1 MPGTRAT
8 NRARDFLLAAG
19 EIGEL
24 VRSLDWSA
32 TPFGA
37 PENWSPALRT
47 IVHTLLANRFPQLLW
62 WGPEYISIYNDAYR
76 PILGRKH
83 PWALGKP
90 VRDCWSEIWDIL
102 KPLIDTPF
110 KGGPA
115 TWSEDIELQI
125 NRAGFIEETHF
136 TVAYSAVP
144 DETAPGGIGGV
155 LATVHEITEKV
166 VGQRRITVL
175 RDLGARTAEA
185 RTAQEACMISAAML
199 RPHIKDIP
207 FALLYLADASGTQA
221 RIAASCGVDE
231 GADIRPPVIHL
242 DDSTSPWSFAMA
254 HRTGQMQ
261 VVKDLSSRFVAVPPG
276 PWPDPPQCAAIL
288 PIRSQVGRQTAGFL
302 IAGLSSR
309 LQFDEGYQNFL
320 ELATSQIAAAIA
332 NAQVYEEE
340 RKRAEALAEIDRAKT
355 AFFSNVSHEFR
366 TPLTLLLGPLEDALS
381 NSHGILPMEAAA
393 SLTVSHRNALRLLRL
408 VNTLLDFS
416 RIEAGRAQA
425 CYQPVDL
432 APLTAELASNFQSL
446 CQKAGLRLIVH
457 CTALTTDEPAY
468 VDRDMWEK
476 IVLNLLSNAFKF
488 TFQGEIEVRLE
499 PAEGRAL
506 LTVRDT
512 GVGIPFEELP
522 RMFQRFHRIED
533 SRGRTH
539 EGTGIGLALVQELVK
554 LHGGTVSVSSVMGQ
568 GSTFRV
574 AVPLGK
580 AHLDPG
586 RVGKAPEVGSISVT
600 PAAFVEEA
608 LRWLPDEPQRY
619 SQPLDRPDDGA
630 FPDRPAADVE
640 RLKEK
645 SRILWADDNADMR
658 AYVCR
663 LLGDRFD
670 IAAVPDGKAALDA
683 ARARKPDLVLS
694 DVMMPRLDGFGL
706 LRELR
711 ADPQLCEI
719 PVILLSARAGEEAR
733 IEGMEA
739 QADDYLTK
747 PFSARE
753 LIARVESH
761 LKMSHFRHEATEAVR
776 EAERNASLLAS
787 IVESSDDAIV
797 SKNLEGI
804 ITSWNQGAERLFGY
818 TAAEV
823 IGNSINMLIPPDHID
838 EEPRILERLGRGERI
853 DHFET
858 IRVRKDGSRLNVSL
872 TISPVKDAHGL
883 VVGASKIAR
892 DITER
897 VRQEQALQIANAA
910 LHQANADLQL
920 FAHSAS
926 HDLQEPVRMLRV
938 YTELLQETFG
948 GQLGQV
954 GDEFIRHT
962 VDGAARME
970 NLLRGLRTYLQV
982 SATYHPPLEETDA
995 GEVLNKTLSALQA
1008 AIEESGASITVGA
1021 LPRVRVYEFQMEQ
1034 LFQNLIG
1041 NAIRYCNSVP
1051 RIKIAATL
1059 QDKNWMFS
1067 VQDNGI
1073 GIEPRFKEQIFG
1085 AFKRLHTNS
1094 QYPGTGMGLAICQR
1108 IIERAGGR
1116 IWVESEP
1123 EKGSTFYFT
1132 IPTAGGSGTNS
1143 TGLER
1148 AAFPTDAWRSAKHD
1162 RSANGMVRRRTSRCD
1177 EV

>member
-1 MPGTRAT
+1 MSSAIFAYHSRIGGNRLEIIDQAWQLYQDPPAAYTPQPAKGGEQPASLAAPPPALAFERFTEPQMGTFQIEVPREWQVRGGFRHPGLGNRRLFEAHSPQGVSVFFGDHCQQVFYHNHSFCKPANVPEYLPLSLVVRNTLSPDRGTKMPGVRRPFPTSESF
-8 NRARDFLLAAG
+8 DFLDSSG
-19 EIGEL
+19 EMG
-24 VRSLDWSA
+24 SLIRAFDWKATALGSA
-32 TPFGA
+32 ET
-37 PENWSPALRT
+37 WSTALRT
-47 IVHTLLANRFPQLLW
+47 TVRILLANRFPMLLW
-62 WGPEYISIYNDAYR
+62 WGPDYISIYNDAYR

-83 PWALGKP
+83 PWGLGRP

-144 DETAPGGIGGV
+144 DDTAPGGIGGV

-166 VGQRRITVL
+166 VGQRRITAL

-185 RTAQEACMISAAML
+185 RTAEEACVISAAML

-207 FALLYLADASGTQA
+207 FALLYVADASGTQA

-231 GADIRPPVIHL
+231 GVDIRPPVIHL
-242 DDSTSPWSFAMA
+242 DDSSSERSPWSLAVA

-261 VVKDLSSRFVAVPPG
+261 LVKDLSSRFVAVPPG
-276 PWPDPPQCAAIL
+276 PWPDPPECAVIV
-288 PIRSQVGRQTAGFL
+288 PIRSQVAHQTAGFL

-320 ELATSQIAAAIA
+320 ELATTQIATAIA
-332 NAQVYEEE
+332 TAQVYEEE

-366 TPLTLLLGPLEDALS
+366 TPLTLMLGPLEDALS
-381 NSHGILPMEAAA
+381 NSYGILPMGAAA
-393 SLTVSHRNALRLLRL
+393 SLTVSHRNALRLLKL
-408 VNTLLDFS
+408 VNTMLDFS

-432 APLTAELASNFQSL
+432 ALLTAELASNFRSL

-457 CTALTTDEPAY
+457 CTALTPDEPAY

-488 TFQGEIEVRLE
+488 TLQGEIEVRLE
-499 PAEGRAL
+499 PTEWQAL

-522 RMFQRFHRIED
+522 RMFQRFHRVEV

-554 LHGGTVSVSSVMGQ
+554 LHGGTVSVASEMGQ
-568 GSTFRV
+568 GSTFQV
-574 AVPLGK
+574 AIPLGK

-586 RVGKAPEVGSISVT
+586 RVGKAPEVGSTSVT

-608 LRWLPDEPQRY
+608 LGWLPDEPQRDG
-619 SQPLDRPDDGA
+619 QVLDRPDDGA
-630 FPDRPAADVE
+630 FPDRPAAETE

-658 AYVCR
+658 AYVRR

-670 IAAVPDGKAALDA
+670 VAAVPDGKAALDA
-683 ARARKPDLVLS
+683 ARARGPDLVLS
-694 DVMMPRLDGFGL
+694 DVMMQRLDGFGL

-739 QADDYLTK
+739 KADDYLIK

-753 LIARVESH
+753 LLGLVESH
-761 LKMSHFRHEATEAVR
+761 LKMAHFRHEATEAVGR
-776 EAERNASLLAS
+776 AERNASLLAS

-804 ITSWNQGAERLFGY
+804 IMSWNQGAERLFGY

-823 IGNSINMLIPPDHID
+823 IGKSINMLIPPDHIE
-838 EEPRILERLGRGERI
+838 EEP
-853 DHFET
+853 
-858 IRVRKDGSRLNVSL
+858 
-872 TISPVKDAHGL
+872 
-883 VVGASKIAR
+883 
-892 DITER
+892 
-897 VRQEQALQIANAA
+897 
-910 LHQANADLQL
+910 
-920 FAHSAS
+920 
-926 HDLQEPVRMLRV
+926 
-938 YTELLQETFG
+938 
-948 GQLGQV
+948 
-954 GDEFIRHT
+954 
-962 VDGAARME
+962 
-970 NLLRGLRTYLQV
+970 
-982 SATYHPPLEETDA
+982 
-995 GEVLNKTLSALQA
+995 
-1008 AIEESGASITVGA
+1008 SITV
-1021 LPRVRVYEFQMEQ
+1021 L
-1034 LFQNLIG
+1034 
-1041 NAIRYCNSVP
+1041 
-1051 RIKIAATL
+1051 
-1059 QDKNWMFS
+1059 
-1067 VQDNGI
+1067 
-1073 GIEPRFKEQIFG
+1073 
-1085 AFKRLHTNS
+1085 
-1094 QYPGTGMGLAICQR
+1094 
-1108 IIERAGGR
+1108 
-1116 IWVESEP
+1116 
-1123 EKGSTFYFT
+1123 
-1132 IPTAGGSGTNS
+1132 
-1143 TGLER
+1143 
-1148 AAFPTDAWRSAKHD
+1148 
-1162 RSANGMVRRRTSRCD
+1162 
-1177 EV
+1177 

>member
-1 MPGTRAT
+1 MPSARAAT
-8 NRARDFLLAAG
+8 NPGLDVLLAAG
-19 EIGEL
+19 EMGEL
-24 VRSLDWSA
+24 VCSLDWSA
-32 TPFGA
+32 TPLGA

-47 IVHTLLANRFPQLLW
+47 VVSILLANRFPQLLW

-83 PWALGKP
+83 PWGLGRP
-90 VRDCWSEIWDIL
+90 VRDCWSEIWDVL

-125 NRAGFIEETHF
+125 NRAGFVEETHF

-144 DETAPGGIGGV
+144 DDTAPGGIGGV

-185 RTAQEACMISAAML
+185 RTVEEACVISATML

-207 FALLYLADASGTQA
+207 FALLYVADASGTRA
-221 RIAASCGVDE
+221 HVAASCGVDE

-242 DDSTSPWSFAMA
+242 DDSSSEISPWPLAVA

-261 VVKDLSSRFVAVPPG
+261 VVKDLSSRFVSVPPG
-276 PWPDPPQCAAIL
+276 PWPDPPECAVIV
-288 PIRSQVGRQTAGFL
+288 PIRSHVAHQTAGFL

-309 LQFDEGYQNFL
+309 LQFDEGYRNFL
-320 ELATSQIAAAIA
+320 DLATTQIAAAIA

-366 TPLTLLLGPLEDALS
+366 TPLTLMLGPLEDALS
-381 NSHGILPMEAAA
+381 NSHGILPMGAAA
-393 SLTVSHRNALRLLRL
+393 SLTVSHRNALRLLKL

-432 APLTAELASNFQSL
+432 ALLTAELASNFQSL
-446 CQKAGLRLIVH
+446 CQKAGLLLIVH
-457 CTALTTDEPAY
+457 CTALTWDEPAY
-468 VDRDMWEK
+468 VDRDMWEQ

-488 TFQGEIEVRLE
+488 THRGEIEVRLE
-499 PAEGRAL
+499 AAEGQAL

-522 RMFQRFHRIED
+522 HMFQRFHRVED

-539 EGTGIGLALVQELVK
+539 EGTGIGLAMVQELVK
-554 LHGGTVSVSSVMGQ
+554 LHGGTVSVASVMGE

-574 AVPLGK
+574 AIPLGR

-586 RVGKAPEVGSISVT
+586 RVGKAPEVGSASVT

-608 LRWLPDEPQRY
+608 LRWLPDEPQRDG
-619 SQPLDRPDDGA
+619 PVLDRPDDGA
-630 FPDRPAADVE
+630 FPDRPPAEGE

-658 AYVCR
+658 AYVRR
-663 LLGDRFD
+663 LLEDRFEVT
-670 IAAVPDGKAALDA
+670 AVPDGQAALDA
-683 ARARKPDLVLS
+683 ARACKPDLILS

-739 QADDYLTK
+739 RADDYLIK
-747 PFSARE
+747 PFRARE
-753 LIARVESH
+753 LLALVESH
-761 LKMSHFRHEATEAVR
+761 LKMSHFRHEATEALR
-776 EAERNASLLAS
+776 RAERNASLLAS

-797 SKNLEGI
+797 SKNLDGI
-804 ITSWNQGAERLFGY
+804 IMSWNQGAERLFGY
-818 TAAEV
+818 TATEV
-823 IGNSINMLIPPDHID
+823 IGKSINILIPPDHIE
-838 EEPRILERLGRGERI
+838 EEPRILARIRRGERV

-858 IRVRKDGSRLNVSL
+858 IRMRKDGSRLNISL
-872 TISPVKDAHGL
+872 TISPVKDAKGL

-897 VRQEQALQIANAA
+897 VRQEQALQTANTA

-920 FAHSAS
+920 FAYSAA
-926 HDLQEPVRMLRV
+926 HDLQEPLRLMTV
-938 YTELLQETFG
+938 YAELLQKRFG

-954 GDEFIRHT
+954 GNEFIRYT
-962 VDGAARME
+962 VEGATRMD
-970 NLLRGLRTYLQV
+970 NLLQDLRTYMQV
-982 SATYHPPLEETDA
+982 SATYQPPLEETDA
-995 GEVLNKTLSALQA
+995 DQVLNKTLVALQA
-1008 AIEESGASITVGA
+1008 AIEESGASISVAA
-1021 LPRVRVYEFQMEQ
+1021 LPRVQMHEFQLEQ

-1041 NAIRYCNSVP
+1041 NAIRYRNSVP

-1059 QDKNWMFS
+1059 QDKNWLFS
-1067 VQDNGI
+1067 VEDNGI

-1085 AFKRLHTNS
+1085 VFKRLHTNS

-1132 IPTAGGSGTNS
+1132 IPKAGCSET
-1143 TGLER
+1143 T
-1148 AAFPTDAWRSAKHD
+1148 PP
-1162 RSANGMVRRRTSRCD
+1162 V
-1177 EV
+1177 

>member
-1 MPGTRAT
+1 MPGAHAT
-8 NRARDFLLAAG
+8 NPALDVLLAAG
-19 EIGEL
+19 EMGEL

-32 TPFGA
+32 TPLGA

-47 IVHTLLANRFPQLLW
+47 VVRIVLANRFPQLLW

-83 PWALGKP
+83 PWALGRP

-125 NRAGFIEETHF
+125 NRAGFVEETHF

-144 DETAPGGIGGV
+144 DDAAPGGIGGV

-185 RTAQEACMISAAML
+185 RAAEEACVISAAML
-199 RPHIKDIP
+199 KPHIKDIP
-207 FALLYLADASGTQA
+207 FALLYVVDASGTQA
-221 RIAASCGVDE
+221 RIAASCGVGEDV
-231 GADIRPPVIHL
+231 DIRPAVIHL
-242 DDSTSPWSFAMA
+242 DDSPSDNAPWPVAAA

-261 VVKDLSSRFVAVPPG
+261 VVTDLSSRFVAVPPG
-276 PWPDPPQCAAIL
+276 PWPDPPQCAAIV
-288 PIRSQVGRQTAGFL
+288 PIRSHVAHQNAGFL

-320 ELATSQIAAAIA
+320 ELATTQIATAIA

-340 RKRAEALAEIDRAKT
+340 RKRAEALAELDRAKT

-381 NSHGILPMEAAA
+381 NSHGILPMGAAA
-393 SLTVSHRNALRLLRL
+393 SLTVSHRNALRLLKL

-432 APLTAELASNFQSL
+432 AQLTAELASNFESL

-457 CTALTTDEPAY
+457 CTALAPDEPAY

-488 TFQGEIEVRLE
+488 TLQGEIEVRLE
-499 PAEGRAL
+499 SAEGQAI

-512 GVGIPFEELP
+512 GVGIPPEELP
-522 RMFQRFHRIED
+522 RMFQRFHRVED

-554 LHGGTVSVSSVMGQ
+554 LHGGTVSVTSVMSQ
-568 GSTFRV
+568 GSSFRI

-586 RVGKAPEVGSISVT
+586 RVGEAPEVGSTSVT

-608 LRWLPDEPQRY
+608 LRWLPDER
-619 SQPLDRPDDGA
+619 QPDGRAPDRPDDGA
-630 FPDRPAADVE
+630 FPDSPAAESEQSKE
-640 RLKEK
+640 R

-658 AYVCR
+658 AYVRR

-670 IAAVPDGKAALDA
+670 IMAVPDGKAALDA
-683 ARARKPDLVLS
+683 ARARKPDLILT
-694 DVMMPRLDGFGL
+694 DVMMPKLDGFGL

-739 QADDYLTK
+739 TADDYLIK

-753 LIARVESH
+753 LLALVESH
-761 LKMSHFRHEATEAVR
+761 LKMSRFRHEATEAVR
-776 EAERNASLLAS
+776 RAERNASLLAS

-797 SKNLEGI
+797 SKNLDGI
-804 ITSWNQGAERLFGY
+804 IMSWNQGAERLFGY

-823 IGNSINMLIPPDHID
+823 IGKSINILIPPDHIE
-838 EEPRILERLGRGERI
+838 EEPKILARLRRGERVE
-853 DHFET
+853 HFET
-858 IRVRKDGSRLNVSL
+858 IRVRKDGSRLNISL
-872 TISPVKDAHGL
+872 TISPVKDAQGV

-897 VRQEQALQIANAA
+897 VRQEQALQV
-910 LHQANADLQL
+910 ANADLQL
-920 FAHSAS
+920 FAYSAS
-926 HDLQEPVRMLRV
+926 HDLQEPVRMMRV
-938 YTELLQETFG
+938 YSELLQKTFG

-962 VDGAARME
+962 VEGATRMD
-970 NLLRGLRTYLQV
+970 NLLTGLRTYMQV
-982 SATYHPPLEETDA
+982 SATYHPPLEEIDA
-995 GEVLNKTLSALQA
+995 GEVLNKTLKDIQA
-1008 AIEESGASITVGA
+1008 AIEESGASISVA
-1021 LPRVRVYEFQMEQ
+1021 PLPRVRMHEFQLEQ
-1034 LFQNLIG
+1034 LFLNLIG
-1041 NAIRYCNSVP
+1041 NAIRYRNGVP
-1051 RIKIAATL
+1051 RIKIAATQ
-1059 QDKNWMFS
+1059 QDKDWLFS
-1067 VQDNGI
+1067 VEDSGI

-1085 AFKRLHTNS
+1085 AFKRLHTS
-1094 QYPGTGMGLAICQR
+1094 TQYPGTGMGLAICQR

-1132 IPTAGGSGTNS
+1132 IPTAGT
-1143 TGLER
+1143 
-1148 AAFPTDAWRSAKHD
+1148 A
-1162 RSANGMVRRRTSRCD
+1162 
-1177 EV
+1177 

>member
-1 MPGTRAT
+1 MPG
-8 NRARDFLLAAG
+8 ARGTSPALDLVLAAG
-19 EIGEL
+19 EMGEL

-32 TPFGA
+32 TPLGA

-47 IVHTLLANRFPQLLW
+47 IVRILLANRFPQLLW

-83 PWALGKP
+83 PWALGRP

-144 DETAPGGIGGV
+144 DDTAPGGIGGV

-185 RTAQEACMISAAML
+185 RTPEEACVISAAML

-207 FALLYLADASGTQA
+207 FALLYVADAGTQA

-231 GADIRPPVIHL
+231 GVDIRPPVIQL
-242 DDSTSPWSFAMA
+242 GDSSSKSSPWPLAMA

-276 PWPDPPQCAAIL
+276 PWPDPPQSAAIV
-288 PIRSQVGRQTAGFL
+288 PIRSHVARQTAGFL

-309 LQFDEGYQNFL
+309 LQFDEGYKNFL
-320 ELATSQIAAAIA
+320 ELAATQIATAIG

-366 TPLTLLLGPLEDALS
+366 TPLTLMLGPLEDALS
-381 NSHGILPMEAAA
+381 NSHGILPMGAAA
-393 SLTVSHRNALRLLRL
+393 SLTVAHRNALRLLKL
-408 VNTLLDFS
+408 VNTMLDFT

-425 CYQPVDL
+425 SYQPVEL
-432 APLTAELASNFQSL
+432 AALTAELASNFRSL
-446 CQKAGLRLIVH
+446 CQKAGLRLIVN
-457 CTALTTDEPAY
+457 CTALAPDEPAY

-476 IVLNLLSNAFKF
+476 IVLNLVSNAFKF
-488 TFQGEIEVRLE
+488 TLQGEIEVRLE
-499 PAEGRAL
+499 YAKGQAL

-512 GVGIPFEELP
+512 GVGIPVEEMP

-554 LHGGTVSVSSVMGQ
+554 LHGGTVSVASVMGQ
-568 GSTFRV
+568 GSTFRI
-574 AVPLGK
+574 AIPLGN

-586 RVGKAPEVGSISVT
+586 RVGKAPEVGSTSVT

-608 LRWLPDEPQRY
+608 LRWLPDEPQRVGPVPD
-619 SQPLDRPDDGA
+619 SPDDGA
-630 FPDRPAADVE
+630 FPDRPATEAE

-658 AYVCR
+658 AYVR
-663 LLGDRFD
+663 GLLGERFD
-670 IAAVPDGKAALDA
+670 VAAVPDGKAALDA
-683 ARARKPDLVLS
+683 ARASKPDLILS
-694 DVMMPRLDGFGL
+694 DLMMPRLDGFGL

-711 ADPQLCEI
+711 ADPQLCKI

-739 QADDYLTK
+739 GADDYLTK

-753 LIARVESH
+753 LLALVESH
-761 LKMSHFRHEATEAVR
+761 LKMSRFRHETTEAVR
-776 EAERNASLLAS
+776 RADRNASLLAT

-804 ITSWNQGAERLFGY
+804 ILSWNQGAERLFGY
-818 TAAEV
+818 TADEV
-823 IGNSINMLIPPDHID
+823 IGKSINILIPPDRIE
-838 EEPRILERLGRGERI
+838 EEPGILARLRRGERV

-858 IRVRKDGSRLNVSL
+858 IRVRKDGSRLNISL
-872 TISPVKDAHGL
+872 TISPLKDAQGL

-910 LHQANADLQL
+910 LQQANTDLQL
-920 FAHSAS
+920 FAYSAS
-926 HDLQEPVRMLRV
+926 HDLQEPLRILRV
-938 YTELLQETFG
+938 YIELLQKTFG

-954 GDEFIRHT
+954 GDEFIRYIFE
-962 VDGAARME
+962 GATRMD
-970 NLLRGLRTYLQV
+970 NLLGGLRTYMQV

-995 GEVLNKTLSALQA
+995 GEVLNKTLLNLQA

-1021 LPRVRVYEFQMEQ
+1021 LPRVRMPEFQLEQ
-1034 LFQNLIG
+1034 VFQNLIG
-1041 NAIRYCNSVP
+1041 NAIRYRSSVP

-1059 QDKNWMFS
+1059 QDKNWLFS
-1067 VQDNGI
+1067 VEDNGI
-1073 GIEPRFKEQIFG
+1073 GIEPQFKEQIFG

-1123 EKGSTFYFT
+1123 GKGSTFSFT
-1132 IPTAGGSGTNS
+1132 IPAAGYGET
-1143 TGLER
+1143 T
-1148 AAFPTDAWRSAKHD
+1148 PP
-1162 RSANGMVRRRTSRCD
+1162 V
-1177 EV
+1177 

>member
-1 MPGTRAT
+1 M
-8 NRARDFLLAAG
+8 
-19 EIGEL
+19 
-24 VRSLDWSA
+24 
-32 TPFGA
+32 
-37 PENWSPALRT
+37 
-47 IVHTLLANRFPQLLW
+47 
-62 WGPEYISIYNDAYR
+62 
-76 PILGRKH
+76 
-83 PWALGKP
+83 
-90 VRDCWSEIWDIL
+90 
-102 KPLIDTPF
+102 
-110 KGGPA
+110 
-115 TWSEDIELQI
+115 
-125 NRAGFIEETHF
+125 
-136 TVAYSAVP
+136 
-144 DETAPGGIGGV
+144 
-155 LATVHEITEKV
+155 
-166 VGQRRITVL
+166 
-175 RDLGARTAEA
+175 
-185 RTAQEACMISAAML
+185 
-199 RPHIKDIP
+199 
-207 FALLYLADASGTQA
+207 
-221 RIAASCGVDE
+221 
-231 GADIRPPVIHL
+231 
-242 DDSTSPWSFAMA
+242 
-254 HRTGQMQ
+254 
-261 VVKDLSSRFVAVPPG
+261 
-276 PWPDPPQCAAIL
+276 
-288 PIRSQVGRQTAGFL
+288 
-302 IAGLSSR
+302 
-309 LQFDEGYQNFL
+309 
-320 ELATSQIAAAIA
+320 A

-366 TPLTLLLGPLEDALS
+366 TPLTLMLGPLEDALS
-381 NSHGILPMEAAA
+381 NSHGILPMGAVA
-393 SLTVSHRNALRLLRL
+393 SLTVSHRNALRLLKL
-408 VNTLLDFS
+408 VNTMLDFS

-457 CTALTTDEPAY
+457 CTALTPDEPAY

-488 TFQGEIEVRLE
+488 TLQGEIEVRVE
-499 PAEGRAL
+499 PAEGQAL

-522 RMFQRFHRIED
+522 RMFQRFHRVED

-539 EGTGIGLALVQELVK
+539 EGTGIGLALVHELVK
-554 LHGGTVSVSSVMGQ
+554 LHGGTVSVASVMGQ

-574 AVPLGK
+574 AIPLGK

-586 RVGKAPEVGSISVT
+586 RVGKAPEVGSNSVT

-608 LRWLPDEPQRY
+608 LRWLPDEPQGEG
-619 SQPLDRPDDGA
+619 QVPDRPDDEA
-630 FPDRPAADVE
+630 FPDRPAIEAE

-658 AYVCR
+658 AYVRR
-663 LLGDRFD
+663 LLGARFD
-670 IAAVPDGKAALDA
+670 VTAVPDGKAALDA

-694 DVMMPRLDGFGL
+694 DVMMPRMDGFGL

-711 ADPQLCEI
+711 ADPELCET

-739 QADDYLTK
+739 RADGYLIK

-753 LIARVESH
+753 LLALVESH
-761 LKMSHFRHEATEAVR
+761 LKMSRFRQEATEAVR
-776 EAERNASLLAS
+776 RAERDASLLAS

-804 ITSWNQGAERLFGY
+804 IMSWNQGAERLFGY

-823 IGNSINMLIPPDHID
+823 IGQSVNMLIPPDRIE
-838 EEPRILERLGRGERI
+838 EEPRILARLRRGERV

-872 TISPVKDAHGL
+872 TISPLKNAQGL
-883 VVGASKIAR
+883 IVGASKVAR

-910 LHQANADLQL
+910 LHEANADLQQ
-920 FAHSAS
+920 FAYSAS
-926 HDLQEPVRMLRV
+926 HDLQEPLRMIRT
-938 YTELLQETFG
+938 YSELLQQTFG

-962 VDGAARME
+962 VEGATRMD

-995 GEVLNKTLSALQA
+995 GEVLNKTLLNLQA
-1008 AIEESGASITVGA
+1008 AIEESGASITVAA
-1021 LPRVRVYEFQMEQ
+1021 LPRVRMHEFQMEQ

-1041 NAIRYCNSVP
+1041 NAIRYRNSVP

-1059 QDKNWMFS
+1059 QDTNWVFS

-1085 AFKRLHTNS
+1085 VFKRLHTNS
-1094 QYPGTGMGLAICQR
+1094 QYSGTGMGLAICQR

-1132 IPTAGGSGTNS
+1132 IPTAGCSET
-1143 TGLER
+1143 T
-1148 AAFPTDAWRSAKHD
+1148 PP
-1162 RSANGMVRRRTSRCD
+1162 V
-1177 EV
+1177 

>member
-1 MPGTRAT
+1 MPGSPAI
-8 NRARDFLLAAG
+8 NPALDVLVAAG
-19 EIGEL
+19 EMGEF

-32 TPFGA
+32 TPLGA
-37 PENWSPALRT
+37 PEQWSPALRT
-47 IVHTLLANRFPQLLW
+47 VVRILLANRFPQLLW

-83 PWALGKP
+83 PWALGRP

-144 DETAPGGIGGV
+144 DDTAPGGIGGV

-175 RDLGARTAEA
+175 RDLGAHTAEA
-185 RTAQEACMISAAML
+185 RTAEEACMISAAML
-199 RPHIKDIP
+199 RPHSKDIP
-207 FALLYLADASGTQA
+207 FALIYLADASGDQA
-221 RIAASCGVDE
+221 RIAASCGVDQDV
-231 GADIRPPVIHL
+231 DIRPPVIHL
-242 DDSTSPWSFAMA
+242 NDSSSESSPWPLAMG

-276 PWPDPPQCAAIL
+276 PWPDPPQCAAIV
-288 PIRSQVGRQTAGFL
+288 PIRSHVAHQTAGFL

-320 ELATSQIAAAIA
+320 ELATTQIATAIA
-332 NAQVYEEE
+332 SAQVYEQE

-366 TPLTLLLGPLEDALS
+366 TPLTLMLGPLEDALS
-381 NSHGILPMEAAA
+381 NSHGILPMGVAA
-393 SLTVSHRNALRLLRL
+393 SLTVSHRNALRLLKL
-408 VNTLLDFS
+408 VNTMLDFS
-416 RIEAGRAQA
+416 RIEAGRTQA

-432 APLTAELASNFQSL
+432 ATLTADLASNFQSL
-446 CQKAGLRLIVH
+446 CQEAGLRLIVH
-457 CTALTTDEPAY
+457 CTALAPDEPTY

-476 IVLNLLSNAFKF
+476 IVLNLISNAFKF
-488 TFQGEIEVRLE
+488 TLQGEIEVRLE
-499 PAEGRAL
+499 PTEEQAL

-512 GVGIPFEELP
+512 GVGIPVEELP

-554 LHGGTVSVSSVMGQ
+554 LHGGTVSVASVMGQ

-574 AVPLGK
+574 AIPLGR

-586 RVGKAPEVGSISVT
+586 RVGKAPEVGSTSVT

-608 LRWLPDEPQRY
+608 FRWLPDEPQRVG
-619 SQPLDRPDDGA
+619 PDDGA
-630 FPDRPAADVE
+630 FPDRPAAEVE
-640 RLKEK
+640 PLQEK
-645 SRILWADDNADMR
+645 SRVLWADDNADMR
-658 AYVCR
+658 AYVGR
-663 LLGDRFD
+663 LLGHRFD
-670 IAAVPDGKAALDA
+670 VTAVPDGQAALEA

-706 LRELR
+706 IRELR
-711 ADPQLCEI
+711 ADPQLCQI

-739 QADDYLTK
+739 RADDYLTK

-753 LIARVESH
+753 LLALVESH
-761 LKMSHFRHEATEAVR
+761 LKMSRFRQQATEALR
-776 EAERNASLLAS
+776 RAERNASLLAS

-797 SKNLEGI
+797 SKNLDGI
-804 ITSWNQGAERLFGY
+804 IISWNQGAERLFGY

-823 IGNSINMLIPPDHID
+823 IGKSINILIPPERFE
-838 EEPRILERLGRGERI
+838 EEPRILARLRRGERV

-858 IRVRKDGSRLNVSL
+858 IRVHKDGSRLNISL
-872 TISPVKDAHGL
+872 TISPVKDAQGL

-897 VRQEQALQIANAA
+897 VRQEQALQRANAA
-910 LHQANADLQL
+910 LHQANTDLQL
-920 FAHSAS
+920 FSYSAS
-926 HDLQEPVRMLRV
+926 HDLQEPLRMLTV
-938 YTELLQETFG
+938 YSELLQKTFG
-948 GQLGQV
+948 GQLGEL
-954 GDEFIRHT
+954 GDEFIRYT
-962 VDGAARME
+962 VEGATRMD
-970 NLLRGLRTYLQV
+970 NLLRGLRTYMQV
-982 SATYHPPLEETDA
+982 SATYHPPLEEIDA
-995 GEVLNKTLSALQA
+995 AEVVNKTLLNLQA
-1008 AIEESGASITVGA
+1008 AIDGSGASITVAA
-1021 LPRVRVYEFQMEQ
+1021 LPRVCMHQFQMEQ

-1041 NAIRYCNSVP
+1041 NAIRYCTSVP
-1051 RIKIAATL
+1051 RIKIAAAL
-1059 QDKNWMFS
+1059 RDKNWLFS
-1067 VQDNGI
+1067 VEDNGI

-1085 AFKRLHTNS
+1085 AFKRLHTNT

-1132 IPTAGGSGTNS
+1132 IPTAGCSDT
-1143 TGLER
+1143 TPR
-1148 AAFPTDAWRSAKHD
+1148 
-1162 RSANGMVRRRTSRCD
+1162 V
-1177 EV
+1177 

>member
-1 MPGTRAT
+1 MPGAPPT
-8 NRARDFLLAAG
+8 NPALDVPLTAG
-19 EIGEL
+19 EMCEL
-24 VRSLDWSA
+24 IRSLDWSA
-32 TPFGA
+32 TPLG
-37 PENWSPALRT
+37 PPKNWSPALRT
-47 IVHTLLANRFPQLLW
+47 IVPILLANRFPQLLW

-76 PILGRKH
+76 TILGRKH
-83 PWALGKP
+83 PWALGRP

-136 TVAYSAVP
+136 TVAYSPVP

-185 RTAQEACMISAAML
+185 RTAEEACVISAAML
-199 RPHIKDIP
+199 SPHVKDIP
-207 FALLYLADASGTQA
+207 FALLYVVDASGTQA
-221 RIAASCGVDE
+221 RMAASCGVD
-231 GADIRPPVIHL
+231 GAVDIDPPVIHL
-242 DDSTSPWSFAMA
+242 DLSSGESSPWPLTMA

-261 VVKDLSSRFVAVPPG
+261 VVEDLSLRFGAVPPG
-276 PWPDPPQCAAIL
+276 PWPDPPQSAAIV
-288 PIRSQVGRQTAGFL
+288 PIRSHVAHQNAGFL

-320 ELATSQIAAAIA
+320 ELATAQIATAIA
-332 NAQVYEEE
+332 NAQVYEQE

-366 TPLTLLLGPLEDALS
+366 TPLTLMLGPLEDALS
-381 NSHGILPMEAAA
+381 NSLGILPAEAAA
-393 SLTVSHRNALRLLRL
+393 SLTVSHRNALRLLKL
-408 VNTLLDFS
+408 VNTMLDFS
-416 RIEAGRAQA
+416 RLEAGRAQA
-425 CYQPVDL
+425 SYTPIDL
-432 APLTAELASNFQSL
+432 AQLTGELASNFQSL
-446 CQKAGLRLIVH
+446 CQKAGLRLMVH
-457 CTALTTDEPAY
+457 CTALTPDEPAY

-488 TFQGEIEVRLE
+488 TLQGEIEVRLE
-499 PAEGRAL
+499 PVDGQIQ

-512 GVGIPFEELP
+512 GVGIPAEELP

-554 LHGGTVSVSSVMGQ
+554 LHAGTVSVVSVVGQ

-574 AVPLGK
+574 AIPLGN

-586 RVGKAPEVGSISVT
+586 RVGKAPEVGSTSVT

-608 LRWLPDEPQRY
+608 SRWLPDEA
-619 SQPLDRPDDGA
+619 QPDGQVPELREDSA
-630 FPDRPAADVE
+630 SPDRPTAEAQQ
-640 RLKEK
+640 KP
-645 SRILWADDNADMR
+645 RILWADDNADMR
-658 AYVCR
+658 AYVGR

-670 IAAVPDGKAALDA
+670 VTTVPDGKAALDS

-711 ADPQLCEI
+711 ADPQLCEV
-719 PVILLSARAGEEAR
+719 PLILLSARAGEEAR
-733 IEGMEA
+733 IEGLEA
-739 QADDYLTK
+739 AADDYLIK

-753 LIARVESH
+753 LLALVESH
-761 LKMSHFRHEATEAVR
+761 LKLSRFRHEATEAVR
-776 EAERNASLLAS
+776 RAERNARLLAS

-804 ITSWNQGAERLFGY
+804 IMSWNQAAERLFGY
-818 TAAEV
+818 TADEV
-823 IGNSINMLIPPDHID
+823 IGKSINILIPPDHIN
-838 EEPRILERLGRGERI
+838 EEPEILARLRRGERV

-858 IRVRKDGSRLNVSL
+858 IRVRKDGSRLNISL
-872 TISPVKDAHGL
+872 TISPVKDAQGQ

-897 VRQEQALQIANAA
+897 VRQEHALEVANVALQ
-910 LHQANADLQL
+910 QANADLQL
-920 FAHSAS
+920 FAYSAS
-926 HDLQEPVRMLRV
+926 HDLQEPVRMMRI
-938 YTELLQETFG
+938 YTELLQKEFG
-948 GQLGQV
+948 GQLGQT

-962 VDGAARME
+962 VDGAIRMD
-970 NLLRGLRTYLQV
+970 NLLRGLRTYMQV
-982 SATYHPPLEETDA
+982 SVAYQPPLEEIDT
-995 GEVLNKTLSALQA
+995 GGVLNKTLKDLQA
-1008 AIEESGASITVGA
+1008 LIEESGASIA
-1021 LPRVRVYEFQMEQ
+1021 IAPLPRVRVHEFQMEQ
-1034 LFQNLIG
+1034 LFQNLIR
-1041 NAIRYCNSVP
+1041 NAIRYCNGVP
-1051 RIKIAATL
+1051 RIKIGAAL
-1059 QDKNWMFS
+1059 QGKHWLFS

-1085 AFKRLHTNS
+1085 AFKRLHSNS

-1108 IIERAGGR
+1108 IVERAGGR

-1132 IPTAGGSGTNS
+1132 IPT
-1143 TGLER
+1143 
-1148 AAFPTDAWRSAKHD
+1148 
-1162 RSANGMVRRRTSRCD
+1162 
-1177 EV
+1177 EVESETTAPV

>member
-1 MPGTRAT
+1 MPGGQAT
-8 NRARDFLLAAG
+8 NPAHDLLPAAG
-19 EIGEL
+19 EMSEL

-32 TPFGA
+32 TPLGA
-37 PENWSPALRT
+37 QENWSPALRT
-47 IVHTLLANRFPQLLW
+47 VVRILLANRFPQLLW

-83 PWALGKP
+83 PWALGRP

-110 KGGPA
+110 NGGPA

-125 NRAGFIEETHF
+125 NRSGFIEETHF

-144 DETAPGGIGGV
+144 DDAAPGGIGGV

-185 RTAQEACMISAAML
+185 RTAEEACVISAEML
-199 RPHIKDIP
+199 RPHVKDIP
-207 FALLYLADASGTQA
+207 FALLYVVDASGTQA
-221 RIAASCGVDE
+221 NLAASCGVEE
-231 GADIRPPVIHL
+231 GVDIRPPVIHL
-242 DDSTSPWSFAMA
+242 DAA

-261 VVKDLSSRFVAVPPG
+261 VVTDLSSRFAAVPPG
-276 PWPDPPQCAAIL
+276 PWPDPPQCAVII
-288 PIRSQVGRQTAGFL
+288 PIRSHVAHQTAGFL
-302 IAGLSSR
+302 VAGLSSR

-320 ELATSQIAAAIA
+320 ELATNQIATAIA

-366 TPLTLLLGPLEDALS
+366 TPLTLMLGPLEDALS
-381 NSHGILPMEAAA
+381 NAHGILPMGAAA
-393 SLTVSHRNALRLLRL
+393 SLTVSHRNALRLLKL
-408 VNTLLDFS
+408 VNTMLDFS

-432 APLTAELASNFQSL
+432 ARLTAELASNFESL
-446 CQKAGLRLIVH
+446 CQKAGVRLLIH
-457 CTALTTDEPAY
+457 CTALMAY
-468 VDRDMWEK
+468 VDPDMWEK

-488 TFQGEIEVRLE
+488 TLQGEIEVRLE
-499 PAEGRAL
+499 PAEGEAV

-522 RMFQRFHRIED
+522 RMFQRFHRVGD

-539 EGTGIGLALVQELVK
+539 EGTGIGLALVQELVN
-554 LHGGTVSVSSVMGQ
+554 LHGGTVGVESVMGQ
-568 GSTFRV
+568 GSTFRI
-574 AVPLGK
+574 AIPLGK

-586 RVGKAPEVGSISVT
+586 RVGKASEVGSTSVT

-608 LRWLPDEPQRY
+608 LRWLPDE
-619 SQPLDRPDDGA
+619 GA
-630 FPDRPAADVE
+630 FPETPAVE
-640 RLKEK
+640 TERSKEK
-645 SRILWADDNADMR
+645 PRVLWADDNADMR
-658 AYVCR
+658 GYVRR
-663 LLGDRFD
+663 LLGGRFD
-670 IAAVPDGKAALDA
+670 VEAVPDGQAALEA

-711 ADPQLCEI
+711 ADPELCEI

-739 QADDYLTK
+739 RADDYLIK

-753 LIARVESH
+753 LLALVESH
-761 LKMSHFRHEATEAVR
+761 LKMSRSRREATEAAR
-776 EAERNASLLAS
+776 RAERNASMLAS

-797 SKNLEGI
+797 SKNLDGI
-804 ITSWNQGAERLFGY
+804 IMSWNQGAERLFGY

-823 IGNSINMLIPPDHID
+823 IGKSINILIPPDLVD
-838 EEPRILERLGRGERI
+838 EEPGILARLRRGERV

-858 IRVRKDGSRLNVSL
+858 IRVRKDGSRLNISL
-872 TISPVKDAHGL
+872 TISPVKDATGL

-892 DITER
+892 NITER
-897 VRQEQALQIANAA
+897 VRQEQALLTANTA
-910 LHQANADLQL
+910 LHQAHADLQL
-920 FAHSAS
+920 FAYSAS
-926 HDLQEPVRMLRV
+926 HDLQEPLRMLRV
-938 YTELLQETFG
+938 YSELLQETFG
-948 GQLGQV
+948 GQLGQA
-954 GDEFIRHT
+954 GDELIRHT
-962 VDGAARME
+962 VEGATRMD
-970 NLLRGLRTYLQV
+970 NLLQGLRTYMQV
-982 SATYHPPLEETDA
+982 SATDHPPHEETDA
-995 GEVLNKTLSALQA
+995 GEVLNKTLLNLQA
-1008 AIEESGASITVGA
+1008 PIEESGASITVSV
-1021 LPRVRVYEFQMEQ
+1021 LPRVRMHEFQMEQ
-1034 LFQNLIG
+1034 LFLNLIG
-1041 NAIRYCNSVP
+1041 NAIRYRNGVP

-1059 QDKNWMFS
+1059 QGKNWLFS
-1067 VQDNGI
+1067 VEDNGI

-1085 AFKRLHTNS
+1085 LLKRLHTNS
-1094 QYPGTGMGLAICQR
+1094 EYPGTGMGLAICQR

-1132 IPTAGGSGTNS
+1132 IPTA
-1143 TGLER
+1143 
-1148 AAFPTDAWRSAKHD
+1148 
-1162 RSANGMVRRRTSRCD
+1162 
-1177 EV
+1177 